1 MSEKNLKRLQEMERR
16 LKKPKSLKEKI
27 LRDEKR
33 AKEGP
38 KIKKEEG
45 FRDSYQPK
53 TKVTKPDSDKRRTFN
68 EKLRVYETLTGESAL
83 QPLQDLI
90 RGPSAPDIAVPDLA
104 SEVREGVEAKKA
116 LIRATPKM
124 YPMYYERAKKGKFI
138 KVKTKLGR
146 TKKTKLL

>member
-1 MSEKNLKRLQEMERR
+1 MTLREKLIKQEKDKNLRQRLIEQ
-16 LKKPKSLKEKI
+16 
-27 LRDEKR
+27 EKR
-33 AKEGP
+33 TKAGP
-38 KIKKEEG
+38 GKKKKL
-45 FRDSYQPK
+45 RDSYQPK
-53 TKVTKPDSDKRRTFN
+53 TKVTKPDSGRDSSFDRKA
-68 EKLRVYETLTGESAL
+68 KIYEAITGESVF

-90 RGPSAPDIAVPDLA
+90 RGPAAPDIAVPDLA

-124 YPMYYERAKKGKFI
+124 YPMYYERAQKGKFI

>member
-1 MSEKNLKRLQEMERR
+1 MTLREKLIKQEKDKNLRQRLIEQ
-16 LKKPKSLKEKI
+16 
-27 LRDEKR
+27 EKR
-33 AKEGP
+33 TKAGP
-38 KIKKEEG
+38 GKKKKL
-45 FRDSYQPK
+45 RDSYQPK
-53 TKVTKPDSDKRRTFN
+53 TKVTKPDTGKGRSFN
-68 EKLRVYETLTGESAL
+68 QKLLAYETLTGESAL

-124 YPMYYERAKKGKFI
+124 YPMYYERAQKGKFI